1 MEYTPISLF
10 PFPKQDTIT
19 IRLLTQNFPM
29 KKLILSTMLTA
40 VTIGCSA
47 QSSAWSASSA
57 GENNVYF
64 TQVQKKATST
74 PDANG
79 FIRQWS
85 LLEPIDWPNRSNTVF
100 TDSYLHE
107 TFYTKLTSKKKRPLI
122 LPEYPKEGET
132 TVVNDSLK
140 LKWHNLEST
149 GYNVQLYRFAT
160 QRQLKKYGV
169 IFIAITH
176 VYAEE
181 DMDVR
186 LSVGSNSA
194 SMWWINGAESLVLSG
209 DRRMVVDDASALVHL
224 KKGDNQIKGY
234 VINGPGMSNFCLRF
248 LDANNSPITN
258 LTVK

>member
-1 MEYTPISLF
+1 
-10 PFPKQDTIT
+10 
-19 IRLLTQNFPM
+19 M
-29 KKLILSTMLTA
+29 KTLILSILLSAAAIT
-40 VTIGCSA
+40 GYA

-57 GENNVYF
+57 GENNIYF
-64 TQVQKKATST
+64 TQVEKKSVST
-74 PDANG
+74 PDENG
-79 FIRQWS
+79 FIRRWS

-100 TDSYLHE
+100 TDSYLNE
-107 TFYTKLTSKKKRPLI
+107 TFYTKLTSKKNKPLA
-122 LPEYPKEGET
+122 LPETPKDGET
-132 TVVNDSLK
+132 TIVNDSLK

-176 VYAEE
+176 VQAEE

-194 SMWWINGAESLVLSG
+194 SMWWINGEESLVLSG

>member
-1 MEYTPISLF
+1 
-10 PFPKQDTIT
+10 
-19 IRLLTQNFPM
+19 M
-29 KKLILSTMLTA
+29 KTLILSTLLSAAAIT
-40 VTIGCSA
+40 GYA

-57 GENNVYF
+57 GENNIYF
-64 TQVQKKATST
+64 TQVEKKSVST
-74 PDANG
+74 PDENG
-79 FIRQWS
+79 FIRRWS

-100 TDSYLHE
+100 TDSYLNE
-107 TFYTKLTSKKKRPLI
+107 TFYTKLTSKKNKPLA
-122 LPEYPKEGET
+122 LPETPKDGET
-132 TVVNDSLK
+132 TIVNDSLK

-149 GYNVQLYRFAT
+149 GFNVQLYRFAT

-176 VYAEE
+176 VQAEE

-194 SMWWINGAESLVLSG
+194 SMWWINGEESLVLSG

>member
-1 MEYTPISLF
+1 
-10 PFPKQDTIT
+10 
-19 IRLLTQNFPM
+19 M
-29 KKLILSTMLTA
+29 KTLILSTLLSAAAIT
-40 VTIGCSA
+40 GYA

-57 GENNVYF
+57 GENNIYF
-64 TQVQKKATST
+64 TQVEKKSVST
-74 PDANG
+74 PDENG
-79 FIRQWS
+79 FIRRWS

-100 TDSYLHE
+100 TDSYLNE
-107 TFYTKLTSKKKRPLI
+107 TFYTKLTSKKKKPLA
-122 LPEYPKEGET
+122 LPETPKDGET
-132 TVVNDSLK
+132 TIVNDSLK

-149 GYNVQLYRFAT
+149 GFNVQLYRFAT

-176 VYAEE
+176 VQAEE

>member
-1 MEYTPISLF
+1 
-10 PFPKQDTIT
+10 
-19 IRLLTQNFPM
+19 M
-29 KKLILSTMLTA
+29 KTLILSTLLSAAAIT
-40 VTIGCSA
+40 GYA

-57 GENNVYF
+57 GENNIYF
-64 TQVQKKATST
+64 TQVEKKSVST
-74 PDANG
+74 PDENG
-79 FIRQWS
+79 FIRRWS

-100 TDSYLHE
+100 TDSYLNE
-107 TFYTKLTSKKKRPLI
+107 TFYTKLTSKKKKPLI
-122 LPEYPKEGET
+122 LPETPKDGET
-132 TVVNDSLK
+132 TIVNDSLK

-176 VYAEE
+176 VQAEE